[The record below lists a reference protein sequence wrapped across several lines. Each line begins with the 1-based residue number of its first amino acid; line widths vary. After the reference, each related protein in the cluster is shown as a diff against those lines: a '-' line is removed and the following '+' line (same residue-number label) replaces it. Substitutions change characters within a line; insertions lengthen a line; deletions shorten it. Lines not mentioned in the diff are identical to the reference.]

1 MKGLTLVLLSFFV
14 LQAFGGLFGITPNPK
29 KKLRNASFD
38 MKKPLDVP
46 IGLKEKVQAVVKI
59 IEKLKNGFLRNVTE
73 SETVK
78 PEVQERTRIAKSVL
92 MTVNSML
99 SRNHFYSIVLPEYVL
114 RCGREK
120 GDTVLAR
127 LVMRQTNCTVN
138 EVMTKGNDDD
148 CDFLP
153 HTKYATCTW
162 EGSIDNEDK
171 VEHTYGLVCF
181 GYWNQEVRNEDHR
194 DMSPDLCSSWKYE
207 DIPLYRTLA
216 PFDKRQWQE
225 KVLLYAPPL
234 YEANCSHEC
243 DKHGRTYLKQEHL
256 TGEDMITRVGQ
267 VLLPL
272 NPLGRTG
279 ICGKGSLGEYGPSY
293 LIIPIMLR
301 GNRGVYEMF
310 VDLDAWNK
318 EKQVRLPQSFTNFPD
333 KNFLGEPLTG
343 NIERILRIA
352 RGSSWTQLT
361 LRKTRNLAE
370 DKNHIVSVYFKRLIA
385 HPVELTAV

>member
-138 EVMTKGNDDD
+138 EN
-148 CDFLP
+148 
-153 HTKYATCTW
+153 
-162 EGSIDNEDK
+162 I
-171 VEHTYGLVCF
+171 
-181 GYWNQEVRNEDHR
+181 
-194 DMSPDLCSSWKYE
+194 
-207 DIPLYRTLA
+207 
-216 PFDKRQWQE
+216 
-225 KVLLYAPPL
+225 
-234 YEANCSHEC
+234 
-243 DKHGRTYLKQEHL
+243 LKQ
-256 TGEDMITRVGQ
+256 
-267 VLLPL
+267 P
-272 NPLGRTG
+272 
-279 ICGKGSLGEYGPSY
+279 
-293 LIIPIMLR
+293 IPAD
-301 GNRGVYEMF
+301 EM
-310 VDLDAWNK
+310 
-318 EKQVRLPQSFTNFPD
+318 
-333 KNFLGEPLTG
+333 
-343 NIERILRIA
+343 
-352 RGSSWTQLT
+352 LT
-361 LRKTRNLAE
+361 LRT
-370 DKNHIVSVYFKRLIA
+370 Y
-385 HPVELTAV
+385 